1 MLSATD
7 LSLSYGGQTIL
18 DGASLT
24 LETRARV
31 GLVGANGSGKTS
43 LLRILA
49 GETHAEAG
57 SITLG
62 RDLTLSYLSQQ
73 KPASSAQTVYE
84 LAEEGFVREHTLA
97 GERTSYAAILERDPG
112 DTHALAEVAR
122 IDDAL
127 EEREYFRRDGRITR
141 VLSGLGFSPE
151 EMHRPLSQF
160 SGGWQMRAA
169 LARTLLTRADF
180 LLLDEPTNYLDSE
193 TRQWLSRFIAGYE
206 GGVMLVSHDR
216 AFLDDTI
223 EVVLELFL
231 GRLRRYRGSYS
242 VYERQ
247 RREELQQLIKAWEL
261 QQRDLKRQEDF
272 IRRFRATASKAK
284 QVKSRVRALE
294 KSERI
299 EIPPH
304 IRPVHITLP
313 PAPHSG
319 RIVLEL
325 DGVTKRYGE
334 RTVLEELELTIG
346 RGQRLAVVGLNG
358 AGKSTLL
365 RTLAGVEEP
374 TAGRVVAGSGV
385 LKAYYAQDS
394 ADTLPAGETVEEY
407 VATRASA
414 DALSRTR
421 DILGAF
427 LFDEEGVAKP
437 LSVLSGGERSR
448 LVMASLLTRPANL
461 LILDEP
467 TNHLDMTS
475 QEVLA
480 RALASYDGTV
490 VFVSHDRDFLRH
502 VATDVLALWPEEVAR
517 PDKGWRSYPGT
528 FREFEASHWGGVFSS
543 AETDDD
549 TRRGPRMRPSQTG
562 GAADTDDDAKR
573 TYRAQKASRA
583 ALRKAE
589 RVETALLTRLDELEE
604 DHRRIQEAMAA
615 AENYTDPQRIQ
626 RLSAQLSANETAQ
639 RDTTA
644 EWERVSAE
652 LEELQNSSR

>member
-18 DGASLT
+18 DGVNLT
-24 LETRARV
+24 LEARARI

-49 GETHAEAG
+49 REIHPEAG
-57 SITLG
+57 SVTLG
-62 RDLTLSYLSQQ
+62 RDLTLAYLSQQ
-73 KPASSAQTVYE
+73 KPGAAAQTVYE
-84 LAEEGFVREHTLA
+84 LAEEGFAREHALLK
-97 GERTSYAAILERDPG
+97 ERLSYAAILEQDPG
-112 DTHALAEVAR
+112 DERALAEVAR
-122 IDDAL
+122 IDETL
-127 EEREYFRRDGRITR
+127 EAREYFRRDGRITR

-151 EMHRPLSQF
+151 EIRRPLSQF

-242 VYERQ
+242 TYERR
-247 RREELQQLIKAWEL
+247 RREELQQLIRAWEL

-319 RIVLEL
+319 RIALEL

-334 RTVLEELELTIG
+334 RVVLEGLELTIG

-365 RTLAGVEEP
+365 RTLAGVEAP
-374 TAGRVVAGSGV
+374 TAGQIVAGSGV
-385 LKAYYAQDS
+385 LTAYYAQDS
-394 ADTLPAGETVEEY
+394 SDTLPDGETVEEY
-407 VATRASA
+407 ITKRASS
-414 DALSRTR
+414 DALPRVR

-437 LSVLSGGERSR
+437 LDVLSGGERSR
-448 LVMASLLTRPANL
+448 LVMAGLLTQPANL

-480 RALASYDGTV
+480 HALADYDGTV

-502 VATDVLALWPEEVAR
+502 VATDVLALWPEGVPR

-528 FREFEASHWGGVFSS
+528 FREFETSHWGGVFSS
-543 AETDDD
+543 AETNEE
-549 TRRGPRMRPSQTG
+549 TRHGRSTRPWRNAGTTD
-562 GAADTDDDAKR
+562 ADDDAKR
-573 TYRAQKASRA
+573 AYHTQKASRA
-583 ALRKAE
+583 ELKKAE
-589 RVETALLTRLDELEE
+589 RLEASLLERLDELEE
-604 DHRRIQEAMAA
+604 DHRRIQEAMAEE
-615 AENYTDPQRIQ
+615 ENYTDPQRI
-626 RLSAQLSANETAQ
+626 RALTAQLAVNEAAQ
-639 RDTTA
+639 HDTTS
-644 EWERVSAE
+644 EWERVSAR